1 MTSLTEEPL
10 SKLSKQ
16 ELIAMML
23 QILNEMKSSDTKFA
37 EEVRKFNESFE
48 QLKSDLAI
56 TKMLIASS
64 TITLLS
70 WRGNAGQM
78 LSILAENVWRL
89 WVYPLH
95 SWIMSL
101 KKPFCKIFDKV
112 GIKINDRGIESC
124 HLVDDDDDDEL
135 FCGMVDRRKA
145 FNLISSQD
153 HCERSS
159 PSHISD
165 TLQAGFEPVQNLSSG
180 CVE

>member
-23 QILNEMKSSDTKFA
+23 QMLNEMKSSDTKFA

-78 LSILAENVWRL
+78 PSILAENVWRL
-89 WVYPLH
+89 WVYP
-95 SWIMSL
+95 
-101 KKPFCKIFDKV
+101 
-112 GIKINDRGIESC
+112 
-124 HLVDDDDDDEL
+124 
-135 FCGMVDRRKA
+135 
-145 FNLISSQD
+145 
-153 HCERSS
+153 
-159 PSHISD
+159 PSVLD
-165 TLQAGFEPVQNLSSG
+165 NEFEKTFLQNS
-180 CVE
+180 